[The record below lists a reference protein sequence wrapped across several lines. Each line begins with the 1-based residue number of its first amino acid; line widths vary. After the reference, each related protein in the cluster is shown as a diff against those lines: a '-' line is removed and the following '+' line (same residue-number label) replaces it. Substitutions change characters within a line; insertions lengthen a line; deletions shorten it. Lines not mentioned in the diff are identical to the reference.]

1 MYCPQ
6 CRQERL
12 GGRRCVLCGNEMT
25 KRSREVLE
33 AELTHVHFL
42 LDELKQWDA
51 LEVPVGARRYIT
63 ARYERQVRIL
73 LSVLAEVPERVEPVM
88 EVPARTVAGEHP
100 AVQPVPVVESDV
112 GAAQTSFAAPVES
125 AALVEEPVAVRA
137 DQAQVPE
144 EGGFIEP
151 PLETV
156 GSEARE
162 EQEQEARDPHPVPL
176 PEGEGMLPQI
186 ATEPIFDPPPVRN
199 LAARIVE
206 ETSTWDRLWRPF
218 LYESIAWFLGA
229 FLILA
234 GTLYFVFES
243 WAGMT
248 SLSRSLVVFGMTAF
262 YSIGFSAW
270 GAFLARRKELRNA
283 GRILGLIGSAVAPLA
298 GLALGPMG
306 GILPLGEELN
316 LEGVQPVLMVP
327 LLLGWS
333 ALAAVM
339 VRRPAESFDAPSRPI
354 VQASMAGA
362 TLMMGLAPLAARMGA
377 SALWLNALPCALFFV
392 LSRRPTSEPRQG
404 AALAF
409 ALAAPLYLFVLF
421 AVRLHLALVAAGTPP
436 LLGTYAPFI
445 AFLLATCLA
454 FRQIDEEQ
462 AADPLAIG
470 VVALQVACIVLAG
483 LGAPPAFFVTSAVFT
498 WTVYRLSLGGLPRLR
513 WLYPAY
519 FGAYLAYGS
528 SAQLVPG
535 YVQLLIE
542 SIKARLGYP
551 SAEPLPFQLGALTG
565 LPFVLAGVVLASR
578 LLARAE
584 RSPNARE
591 AGIAEVLLR
600 STAAASVLFVLLAH
614 AGPDYR
620 PALWSALALSVL
632 CVASGLWFER
642 VYLSATGAL
651 VTLAL
656 PLAAYGLFPQPV
668 ASVVCGVA
676 ALAFAVLASLVSRTT
691 RLIFCGAVGV
701 LALSGFALGLT
712 AGAGVTAAVG
722 IGLSGAAALLAT
734 WALADPRLVAVAGF
748 VLAAA
753 LPKLA
758 AAYVPLA
765 NGRLEGVS
773 PALAVAALALALLGE
788 RGGRL
793 RLLGVPGIL
802 YAFAALPVATASKTP
817 ALGLII
823 LASAAAVAI
832 ASRTF
837 PAVRPFAVI
846 MAGLALL
853 PPWRGTF
860 VPWAWMTPEL
870 SIGLIIL
877 WALGAS
883 LAAARWGRSASTTT
897 AGFVALL
904 AAAMP
909 ALLAGEHEPLM
920 GLLLGAAIASLLT
933 ARALHPSL
941 SVLASSLYACV
952 GLGEAPV
959 GLLGLA
965 AFLSALALLE
975 EHRAVAAVLAGSR
988 RFALAATLAAVCTL
1002 AVAAMAWESSAV
1014 ELLLLGT
1021 LALPLVW
1028 VRANR
1033 QPFWVTFGVLFTV
1046 GVLMD
1051 AMTVPSFAP
1060 ALPLLALLLVRAV
1073 EHLPAVRS
1081 LLLGK
1086 GAEPKRVLALSEWMQ
1101 GSLAVVGF
1109 GMVVGETAALPRILL
1124 AAVLA
1129 LLPGR
1134 RPSARLGLATLMLAF
1149 IPEARLV
1156 AAGVLLALGV
1166 LEYHRPAALA
1176 AFFRG
1181 APDAALRPLASVA
1194 ALLLTV
1200 ASAFAAPTPGAITA
1214 VAGVLFVT
1222 AFLLSIRW
1230 LLTAAVLALAVTSLG
1245 ETGGYAFM
1253 QARPLAALAFA
1264 GVALGAALLSALC
1277 QSGRVQRALSSA
1289 AAKVL
1294 PSLEDTWSE
1303 PLWVG
1308 GGLTLGGLLAY
1319 ILMEQGAG
1327 ALPLIVAVP
1336 AGLAALVL
1344 MVSREEWMAYVATA
1358 LLGTVLVATV
1368 PPVWLP
1374 VIVSAT
1380 GLALCVAGTALEA
1393 RELHVGRALHH
1404 GGWMLSLLALFGLES
1419 VRHVSTPL
1427 SFALATGAAWAVVH
1441 RRRGREAVGWLAT
1454 LVATHVLLMYLGAVF
1469 SSGRGKEFI
1478 LPHLGAASALLATV
1492 ALSLAGARVRR
1503 GVGHGFAALALL
1515 EVLLGVVLVDGTR
1528 GALREALVAGA
1539 GLTVLLVALA
1549 RRAVREE
1556 DELSAYFA
1564 QAAVALGYLG
1574 ARLLGMGV
1582 EGLGVTDSLMALVGG
1597 AFFSGLYVFVQREGS
1612 GLPALRRPALLGA
1625 FLFPLAGLLTAPWGE
1640 PMYAAALLVGHAAH
1654 FAALAAHPSRRGLAS
1669 LASVIAFNAALLVVW
1684 AGTGA
1689 GEPQYYVIP
1698 AGLSLLVLLRIFRDS
1713 LAPEVASKLRAG
1725 AVTVIYV
1732 AGAWKPLM
1740 FNDGGA
1746 MMVCVLVC
1754 LVGVAAGIAL
1764 RIRSYVYLGAA
1775 FLVTCIVANL
1785 VRFGMRDH
1793 RIGAAFLTL
1802 LGLMVVGF
1810 MVVLSA
1816 YRERLL
1822 QRYARVRSLLSTW
1835 DG

>member
-12 GGRRCVLCGNEMT
+12 GGRRCVLCGTEMT
-25 KRSREVLE
+25 TRSREALE
-33 AELTHVHFL
+33 AELAHVHFL
-42 LDELKQWDA
+42 LEELKQWDS
-51 LEVPVGARRYIT
+51 LEVPAGARRYIT
-63 ARYERQVRIL
+63 ARYERQARIL
-73 LSVLAEVPERVEPVM
+73 LSVMADSHEAVEKGA
-88 EVPARTVAGEHP
+88 EVPARTEAGEFP
-100 AVQPVPVVESDV
+100 VVQPPPVADSAVGKVQAFFTAPVQAQESV
-112 GAAQTSFAAPVES
+112 GAGSSEASSEA
-125 AALVEEPVAVRA
+125 
-137 DQAQVPE
+137 
-144 EGGFIEP
+144 
-151 PLETV
+151 V
-156 GSEARE
+156 GSEEQRE
-162 EQEQEARDPHPVPL
+162 EQEARNPHPVPL
-176 PEGEGMLPQI
+176 PEGEGMLPPVT
-186 ATEPIFDPPPVRN
+186 TEPIFDPPPVRN

-243 WAGMT
+243 WGGMT

-262 YSIGFSAW
+262 YSVGFSAW
-270 GAFLARRKELRNA
+270 GAFLARRKELQNA

-306 GILPLGEELN
+306 GVLPLGDVLELD
-316 LEGVQPVLMVP
+316 GVQPVLMVP

-333 ALAAVM
+333 ALAAWM
-339 VRRPAESFDAPSRPI
+339 VRRPADALDAPSRPI
-354 VQASMAGA
+354 LQASMVGA

-392 LSRRPTSEPRQG
+392 LSRRPTPEPRQG
-404 AALAF
+404 ASLAF
-409 ALAAPLYLFVLF
+409 ALAAPLYLIALF
-421 AVRLHLALVAAGTPP
+421 AIRLHLALEAAETPP
-436 LLGTYAPFI
+436 SFGTYAPFI

-454 FRQIDEEQ
+454 FRQVDEEQ
-462 AADPLAIG
+462 AADALSIG
-470 VVALQVACIVLAG
+470 MVALQVACIILAG
-483 LGAPPAFFVTSAVFT
+483 VGSPPAFFVTSAVFT
-498 WTVYRLSLGGLPRLR
+498 WTVYRLSLGALPRLR

-528 SAQLVPG
+528 SGQLVPG
-535 YVQLLIE
+535 YVKLLIE
-542 SIKARLGYP
+542 SIKERLGYP
-551 SAEPLPFQLGALTG
+551 PAAPLPFQFGALTA

-578 LLARAE
+578 LLARSE
-584 RSPNARE
+584 RNPNARE

-620 PALWSALALSVL
+620 PALWSSLALSVV

-651 VTLAL
+651 VMLAL
-656 PLAAYGLFPQPV
+656 PLAAYHLFPQPV
-668 ASVVCGVA
+668 ASVVCGVSA
-676 ALAFAVLASLVSRTT
+676 MGFAVLASLCSRTT
-691 RLIFCGAVGV
+691 RLIFSGAVGM
-701 LALSGFALGLT
+701 LALAGFVLGIT
-712 AGAGVTAAVG
+712 AGSGVTAAVG

-734 WALADPRLVAVAGF
+734 WALADPRLIAVAGF
-748 VLAAA
+748 VIAAG

-758 AAYVPLA
+758 TNYLPLE
-765 NGRLEGVS
+765 NGVLEGVS
-773 PALAVAALALALLGE
+773 PALAVSALALVLLGE

-802 YAFAALPVATASKTP
+802 YAFAALIVATLSQTP
-817 ALGLII
+817 ALGLLI

-837 PAVRPFAVI
+837 PAMRPFAVM

-853 PPWRGTF
+853 PAARGVF

-877 WALGAS
+877 WALGSS
-883 LAAARWGRSASTTT
+883 LAAVRWGRSASTTT
-897 AGFVALL
+897 AGFVAVF
-904 AAAMP
+904 AAVVPSLVARP
-909 ALLAGEHEPLM
+909 FGLHT
-920 GLLLGAAIASLLT
+920 GLLLGAAVAALLT
-933 ARALHPSL
+933 ARALHPSF
-941 SVLASSLYACV
+941 SVLVAAVYACV
-952 GLGEAPV
+952 GLAESPV

-965 AFLSALALLE
+965 AFLSALSLLE
-975 EHRAVAAVLAGSR
+975 AQSTLAGLLAGGR
-988 RFALAATLAAVCTL
+988 RFALTATLAALSVLSL
-1002 AVAAMAWESSAV
+1002 ATMTWASGEV
-1014 ELLLLGT
+1014 EPLLAGTLLL
-1021 LALPLVW
+1021 PLLW

-1033 QPFWVTFGVLFTV
+1033 QPLWVVFSVLYST

-1051 AMTVPSFAP
+1051 ARTVPSFAP
-1060 ALPLLALLLVRAV
+1060 MLPLLALLIVRAV
-1073 EHLPAVRS
+1073 EHLPAARS

-1086 GAEPKRVLALSEWMQ
+1086 DAEPRRVLALSEWMQ

-1109 GMVVGETAALPRILL
+1109 GMLVDDQAALPRILL
-1124 AAVLA
+1124 AAVLV
-1129 LLPGR
+1129 LMPGR
-1134 RPSARLGLATLMLAF
+1134 RPSVRLGLATLMFAF
-1149 IPEARLV
+1149 IPEARPV
-1156 AAGVLLALGV
+1156 AAVTLLALGV
-1166 LEYHRPAALA
+1166 LEHHRPAALA

-1181 APDAALRPLASVA
+1181 APDAALRPVASVA
-1194 ALLLTV
+1194 ALFVTV
-1200 ASAFAAPTPGAITA
+1200 ASAVAEPTPGAIAA
-1214 VAGVLFVT
+1214 VAGVLTVIS
-1222 AFLLSIRW
+1222 FLLSFRW
-1230 LLTAAVLALAVTSLG
+1230 LLTAAVLALAATSLG
-1245 ETGGYAFM
+1245 ETGTYAFLET
-1253 QARPLAALAFA
+1253 RPLAALTFA

-1294 PSLEDTWSE
+1294 PSLEETWSE

-1308 GGLTLGGLLAY
+1308 GALALASLLAY
-1319 ILMEQGAG
+1319 FLTDQVAG
-1327 ALPLIVAVP
+1327 TLPLVVAVP
-1336 AGLAALVL
+1336 SGLAALVL
-1344 MVSREEWMAYVATA
+1344 IASREEWMAYVATA
-1358 LLGTVLVATV
+1358 LLGGVFVATV
-1368 PPVWLP
+1368 PPLWLP

-1380 GLALCVAGTALEA
+1380 GLALCVAGTALDA
-1393 RELHVGRALHH
+1393 REFTVGRALHH
-1404 GGWMLSLLALFGLES
+1404 GGWILSVLGLLGLES

-1441 RRRGREAVGWLAT
+1441 RRRGRELVGWLAT
-1454 LVATHVLLMYLGAVF
+1454 LIAAHVFIMYLGAVF

-1478 LPHLGAASALLATV
+1478 LPHMGAISALLATV
-1492 ALSLAGARVRR
+1492 ALSLAGEKVRR
-1503 GVGHGFAALALL
+1503 RVGHLFAGIALV
-1515 EVLLGVVLVDGTR
+1515 EVLLGVMLVDGTR

-1539 GLTVLLVALA
+1539 GLTVLMVALT
-1549 RRAVREE
+1549 RRAIREQ

-1564 QAAVALGYLG
+1564 QFAVALGYLG

-1582 EGLGVTDSLMALVGG
+1582 DELGMADSLVALVGG
-1597 AFFSGLYVFVQREGS
+1597 AFFSGLYVFVQRESS
-1612 GLPALRRPALLGA
+1612 GLPALRRPALVGA

-1640 PMYAAALLVGHAAH
+1640 PAYAAALLVGHAAH
-1654 FAALAAHPSRRGLAS
+1654 FAALAVHPSRRGIAS
-1669 LASVIAFNAALLVVW
+1669 LASVVAFNAALLVVW

-1698 AGLSLLVLLRIFRDS
+1698 AGLSLLVLLRIFRDA
-1713 LAPEVASKLRAG
+1713 LAPDVASKLRAV
-1725 AVTVIYV
+1725 AVTIIYV
-1732 AGAWKPLM
+1732 AGAWRPLM

-1746 MMVCVLVC
+1746 MMLCVVVC

-1764 RIRSYVYLGAA
+1764 RIRSYVYLGSA

-1810 MVVLSA
+1810 MVLLSA

-1822 QRYARVRSLLSTW
+1822 LRYARVRSMLSTW
-1835 DG
+1835 EG